1 MLRLTQCSLILVV
14 LTSTLGDV
22 YNESSTT
29 APIHNQSYGL
39 LKEHNARDYC
49 ISQVNF
55 YCIATQRSICVRAGM
70 CITEVDTSSSELTAA
85 VGGCPYFPHESS
97 WCSTPSLHGYYE
109 IPMTMSLS
117 EITNFTCN
125 YYNQQGLMCS
135 QC

>member
-1 MLRLTQCSLILVV
+1 MLWLTQCSLILVV

-29 APIHNQSYGL
+29 APMHNLSYGL
-39 LKEHNARDYC
+39 LKEHNAQDYC

-55 YCIATQRSICVRAGM
+55 YCIVTQWSICVRAGM
-70 CITEVDTSSSELTAA
+70 CITEVDNSSSEFTAA

-97 WCSTPSLHGYYE
+97 WYSTPSLHGYYE